1 MMGVYQAYGLEHL
14 LCNKLNKN
22 NDLDENKYASKFEWI
37 DDIIL
42 YDKSVTIVTVI
53 NKVFKLLLSLIYFQ
67 MEVSIRISIK
77 TLNQYLYLFQ
87 KGNCV

>member
-1 MMGVYQAYGLEHL
+1 MGVYQAYGLEHL

-37 DDIIL
+37 ENIIL